1 MSCGSIPLRSVHCVF
16 SLLPSSTHRVQCTQ
30 QTTQCTLIIF
40 CMKLQKPNSTPI
52 IHAPRLRCSIHPIV
66 VEIFRSQLVH
76 RPTWPPLEPPLHTG
90 LVSPSSTDVLSHGI
104 FIYHPTALP
113 PITSTHLCLCSV
125 NNRFLNLTNWRL
137 CLNLT
142 KLLFHVNHML
152 GKLYGRK
159 ALRAER
165 VHSQVSLYWMLD
177 EHMDKDGA
185 LGLKSGLIA
194 SVHGTRGRSKM
205 ELTFAQAKKKSRS
218 VQDQFHANVKDAF
231 MYAGG
236 DGYVVSYKLSH
247 L

>member
-1 MSCGSIPLRSVHCVF
+1 
-16 SLLPSSTHRVQCTQ
+16 
-30 QTTQCTLIIF
+30 
-40 CMKLQKPNSTPI
+40 
-52 IHAPRLRCSIHPIV
+52 
-66 VEIFRSQLVH
+66 
-76 RPTWPPLEPPLHTG
+76 
-90 LVSPSSTDVLSHGI
+90 
-104 FIYHPTALP
+104 
-113 PITSTHLCLCSV
+113 
-125 NNRFLNLTNWRL
+125 
-137 CLNLT
+137 
-142 KLLFHVNHML
+142 ML

-231 MYAGG
+231 MYADG